1 MQRPDCRGNITI
13 HYAAVLAEAG
23 KEVSVLKL
31 VLKNKNDKYEIGE
44 KIRDRRNTLGLSQ
57 HDVADILGIG
67 DNSVSR
73 YENGTR
79 EMSVSVFCQFVAA
92 LGAAPSDLL
101 PDRLKKKPKSTCE
114 KVMQIVSELP
124 EEDQKYL
131 LMLAERFKNGK

>member
-1 MQRPDCRGNITI
+1 M
-13 HYAAVLAEAG
+13 
-23 KEVSVLKL
+23 LKL